1 MIDMELTRDDGVV
14 LSDDASRLDFEAVF
28 QWLSV
33 ESYWAAGR
41 AAQTIRRSLEN
52 SRCYGAYAPG
62 GEQIALARVV
72 TDDATFAWVCDVYV
86 DAAYRGRGIGN
97 WLMRSLVDDL
107 TALGLNRILLATADA
122 HGVYRR
128 VGFESLTGADRYM
141 EIDNRPNKTVLMG
154 IAARQAAPAR

>member
-1 MIDMELTRDDGVV
+1 MELTRDDGVI
-14 LSDDASRLDFEAVF
+14 LTDDASRLNFEAIF

-41 AAQTIRRSLEN
+41 AAETIRRSLEN
-52 SRCYGAYAPG
+52 SRCYGVYTPS

-72 TDDATFAWVCDVYV
+72 TDSATFAWICDVYV
-86 DAAYRGRGIGN
+86 DAAHRGEGIGN
-97 WLMRSLVDDL
+97 WLMRSVVDDL

-122 HGVYRR
+122 HEVYRR

-141 EIDNRPNKTVLMG
+141 EIDNRPNKAVLMG
-154 IAARQAAPAR
+154 MAARSSQANNPV